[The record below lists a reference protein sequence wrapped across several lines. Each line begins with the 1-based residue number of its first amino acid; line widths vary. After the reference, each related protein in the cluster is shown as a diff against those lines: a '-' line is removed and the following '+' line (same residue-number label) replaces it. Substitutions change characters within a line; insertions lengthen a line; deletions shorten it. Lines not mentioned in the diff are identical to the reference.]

1 MEDLFILGAVMG
13 QFEVKLPAVR
23 KRGRYS
29 NEFKRELVAAC
40 RAPGVSVAS
49 IALANGINA
58 NLLRR
63 WVAQLAREGNTP
75 TGTSPLAA
83 LPPMVTAA
91 SGHVP
96 TPRKSPDQAGFVRIA
111 TERGM
116 AEADA
121 RLQIRLQRGD
131 LHLIVTGSSS
141 ECAAFVRTLL
151 T

>member
-1 MEDLFILGAVMG
+1 MAQV
-13 QFEVKLPAVR
+13 EVKWPVAR

-63 WVAQLAREGNTP
+63 WVAQLAREGNAP
-75 TGTSPLAA
+75 TGTPSLGA
-83 LPPMVTAA
+83 PPVTSA
-91 SGHVP
+91 SGHRARSPAV
-96 TPRKSPDQAGFVRIA
+96 PDQAGFVRIA

-116 AEADA
+116 AEVDA
-121 RLQIRLQRGD
+121 PLQIRLQRGD
-131 LHLIVTGSSS
+131 LQLIVTGSSS

>member
-1 MEDLFILGAVMG
+1 MAQV
-13 QFEVKLPAVR
+13 EVQWPVAR

-40 RAPGVSVAS
+40 RAPGISVAS

-58 NLLRR
+58 HLLRR
-63 WVAQLAREGNTP
+63 WVAQVAREGNTP
-75 TGTSPLAA
+75 TGTSPLAV

-96 TPRKSPDQAGFVRIA
+96 TPRESPDQAGFVRIA

-116 AEADA
+116 AEVDA

-131 LHLIVTGSSS
+131 LQLIVTGSSS

>member
-1 MEDLFILGAVMG
+1 
-13 QFEVKLPAVR
+13 
-23 KRGRYS
+23 
-29 NEFKRELVAAC
+29 
-40 RAPGVSVAS
+40 
-49 IALANGINA
+49 
-58 NLLRR
+58 
-63 WVAQLAREGNTP
+63 
-75 TGTSPLAA
+75 
-83 LPPMVTAA
+83 MVTAA

-116 AEADA
+116 AEVDA

-131 LHLIVTGSSS
+131 LQLIVTGSSS